1 MGSGARVVGE
11 TFQEEICGGVRAA
24 QRGWEVSGL
33 ILGGIKGDTPAY
45 LIIRISFGD
54 LIEE

>member
-11 TFQEEICGGVRAA
+11 TFQEEIGGGVGAA
-24 QRGWEVSGL
+24 QRGWVVSGL

-45 LIIRISFGD
+45 LIKRISFGD